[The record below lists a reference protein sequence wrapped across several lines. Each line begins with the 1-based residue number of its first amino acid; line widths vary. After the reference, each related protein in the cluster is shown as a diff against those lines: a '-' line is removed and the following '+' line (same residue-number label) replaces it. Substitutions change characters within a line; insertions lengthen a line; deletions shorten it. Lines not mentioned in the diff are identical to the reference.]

1 MSEIEKFKNKEKNLS
16 DQTEVI
22 RSLKILLMYF

>member
-1 MSEIEKFKNKEKNLS
+1 MSEIENLKNKEKNLS